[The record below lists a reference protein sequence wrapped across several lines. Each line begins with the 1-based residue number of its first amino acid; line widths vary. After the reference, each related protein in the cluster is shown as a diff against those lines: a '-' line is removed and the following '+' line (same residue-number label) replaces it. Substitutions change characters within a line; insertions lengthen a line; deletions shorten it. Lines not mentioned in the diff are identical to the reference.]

1 MGEKHKHSK
10 WMYKIVIPSLSICAF
25 AIVIYGVKRID
36 DYRTN
41 KRESYIAE
49 NARNGNLVCTI
60 STKGIAGSYY
70 RDAVISKDDYQ
81 RYTNGEDVMITIHTK
96 QYAVAVDR
104 NDIAY
109 IHVFTDNLTN

>member
-1 MGEKHKHSK
+1 MSKRHKYSK
-10 WMYKIVIPSLSICAF
+10 WLYKIVIPSLSICAF
-25 AIVIYGVKRID
+25 AVVIYGVKRID
-36 DYRTN
+36 DYQTD

-49 NARNGNLVCTI
+49 NARNGNLVYTI
-60 STKGIAGSYY
+60 STKGVAGSYY
-70 RDAVISKDDYQ
+70 MDAVISKDDYQ
-81 RYTNGEDVMITIHTK
+81 KYINGEDVMVNIHTK